1 MNVPAENYP
10 FCTIDP
16 NLAKVPVPDERFDK
30 LCKMFKPKSEVAAI
44 LSIVDI
50 AGLVPGA
57 HKGEGLGNHFLA
69 TIRECDAIYQ
79 VVRAFDDPNVSH
91 TEIDVD
97 PVRDLDIIFTELL
110 LKDLE
115 YVTKRVEELNNKI
128 KRQNDKESNEEK
140 EVLDKVVAMLNDK
153 KWVRTG
159 DWNSKDIDIL
169 NKHNFITAKNVVYLI
184 NLSVQDFL
192 NKKNKWLG
200 KIKEWIDK
208 NGPGDIIPYSAEYE
222 RDLLTEQ

>member
-1 MNVPAENYP
+1 
-10 FCTIDP
+10 
-16 NLAKVPVPDERFDK
+16 
-30 LCKMFKPKSEVAAI
+30 MFKPKSEVAAI

-115 YVTKRVEELNNKI
+115 YVTKRVEELTNKI

-159 DWNSKDIDIL
+159 DWGSKEIDIL

-200 KIKEWIDK
+200 RIKEWIDK

-222 RDLLTEQ
+222 RDLLT